1 MRVRELAEGTRDSPA
16 SECLSTQV
24 PAVLS
29 VTPTAALP
37 QQLSTTLPEPMR
49 ARDMV
54 GESSL

>member
-1 MRVRELAEGTRDSPA
+1 MGQPSLRV
-16 SECLSTQV
+16 LSTQV
-24 PAVLS
+24 LNM
-29 VTPTAALP
+29 TPRAALP